1 MVMSH
6 LKRSAV
12 QATDFDLHGL
22 VGIRLLNASPSDV
35 AAVKRQLGPI
45 ETPLSREPD
54 ILIRFVDRL
63 PSSPTMRCLGLDA
76 WFDDDA
82 FFVLGNGAKTNAKVQ
97 IPFEQIGQTCEIVCE
112 TGVRAIPLLIAIVN
126 LTMLNKGVVP
136 LHASAFIFEGV
147 GVVVTGWAKGGK
159 TETLLA
165 FTERGATYLG
175 DEWVYIGQDG
185 KRLYGIPQPITV
197 WDWHLKWLPRYQ
209 ALVSRR
215 DLLRMRSVQFA
226 DKLGHLMLRW
236 SAGGTDRQSIMRKA
250 LPVLKRQLTVN
261 LPPQL
266 LFGEDLR
273 ELTYGFDRLFFVAS
287 HDLPSTVVEPVEI
300 EEVVKRMVFS
310 LQYERL
316 PLLSQYFKFRFAFPD
331 KSNQLIE
338 SAEVRQRE
346 LLERAFAGKQTYAV
360 FHPYPVPI
368 PALFEAIRPHLGR
381 QHIPSEAGSVSG
393 DPVRMRLA

>member
-1 MVMSH
+1 MSTSH
-6 LKRSAV
+6 FKRPATL
-12 QATDFDLHGL
+12 ATDFDLHGL

-45 ETPLSREPD
+45 QMPLSREPD
-54 ILIRFVDRL
+54 ILIRFVDQL

-82 FFVLGNGAKTNAKVQ
+82 FYVLGNGSKTNARVK
-97 IPFEQIGQTCEIVCE
+97 IPFEQIGQHCEIVCE
-112 TGVRAIPLLIAIVN
+112 TGLRAVPLLIAIIN
-126 LTMLNKGVVP
+126 MTMLNKGVVP
-136 LHASAFIFEGV
+136 LHASAFVFEGV

-165 FTERGATYLG
+165 FTDRGATYVG

-197 WDWHLKWLPRYQ
+197 WDWHLQWLPRYQ

-226 DKLGHLMLRW
+226 RKLGHLLLRW
-236 SAGGTDRQSIMRKA
+236 SAGGTDRHSIMRKA
-250 LPVLKRQLTVN
+250 LPVLKRQLNVSI
-261 LPPQL
+261 PPQL

-273 ELTYGFDRLFFVAS
+273 ELSFGFDQLFFVAS
-287 HDLPSTVVEPVEI
+287 HDRPATVVEPVET
-300 EEVVKRMVFS
+300 EEVVQRMVFS

-316 PLLSQYFKFRFAFPD
+316 PLLSQYLKFRFAFPD
-331 KSNQLIE
+331 KANQLIE
-338 SAEVRQRE
+338 SAEDRQRE
-346 LLERAFAGKQTYAV
+346 LLKRAFADKQTYAV

-368 PALFEAIRPHLGR
+368 PALFEAIRPHLGQKR
-381 QHIPSEAGSVSG
+381 FPSEAGSNSG
-393 DPVRMRLA
+393 DPVRLRLA